1 MIEVEGTTQ
10 PGPRPAEGD
19 ENGPADIIDGYRR
32 ACVELDDLLAQA
44 GDVELQPDLETGGAT
59 GGSKGNPISERLITP
74 MTIPAAPNVPS
85 GRTCRRRSS
94 GTA

>member
-44 GDVELQPDLETGGAT
+44 GDVELQPDLETGG
-59 GGSKGNPISERLITP
+59 GNGRVEGQPDLGEADYSDDDSSRAQCAQWENL
-74 MTIPAAPNVPS
+74 PAAE
-85 GRTCRRRSS
+85 
-94 GTA
+94 